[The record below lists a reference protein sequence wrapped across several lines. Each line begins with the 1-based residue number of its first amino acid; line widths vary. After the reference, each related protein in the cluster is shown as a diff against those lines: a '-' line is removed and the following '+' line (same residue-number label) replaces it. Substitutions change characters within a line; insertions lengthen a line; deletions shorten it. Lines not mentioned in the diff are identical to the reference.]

1 MFSLK
6 TNLFLIIFSLLLLG
20 CQEPETSLEICDG
33 DQCIPTN
40 NGPGDPSNN
49 DNTTIDS
56 TSGYMSIKSFRN
68 LSLDSS
74 LTLYDVRTKDSTY
87 YFYVQNK
94 VSSSIYKYEVYQSDL
109 SANNFELVC
118 SFLSDNN
125 FGRSFNFYNNDLVI
139 ESSSY
144 TLSFRVFDIETCNEK
159 SPINT
164 GVYKGYSTN
173 YSVGGARDDDLY
185 FIKSGNL
192 SVLAIDQNIITDDT
206 ESVSLGSVTSFFSS
220 TKSLILKD
228 NTLWAVI
235 GTYIWKI
242 NLNDYS
248 LGWAKLPT
256 STYKSLYNVLSITTH
271 INSLYIF
278 SEGDNDTIDVIE
290 IDITNF

>member
-1 MFSLK
+1 
-6 TNLFLIIFSLLLLG
+6 
-20 CQEPETSLEICDG
+20 
-33 DQCIPTN
+33 
-40 NGPGDPSNN
+40 
-49 DNTTIDS
+49 
-56 TSGYMSIKSFRN
+56 MSIKSFRN

-74 LTLYDVRTKDSTY
+74 LTLYDVRTKGSIY

-94 VSSSIYKYEVYQSDL
+94 VSSSIYKYEIYQSDL

-144 TLSFRVFDIETCNEK
+144 TLSFRVFDMDTCNEK
-159 SPINT
+159 PSINT

-173 YSVGGARDDDLY
+173 YSIGGARVDDLY

-192 SVLAIDQNIITDDT
+192 SVLSIDQNIITDDT
-206 ESVSLGSVTSFFSS
+206 ESVTLGSITSFFSS
-220 TKSLILKD
+220 TKSLILKE

-235 GTYIWKI
+235 GTYLWKI

-278 SEGDNDTIDVIE
+278 SEGDNDTVDVIE